1 VLVFFFAKG
10 GVLVI
15 NNEPCGVCKH
25 GRARGRLGH
34 AEQGA
39 ELLACATAA
48 PQETVEMREGVVSS

>member
-1 VLVFFFAKG
+1 MWCAGIFFFGKG
-10 GVLVI
+10 GVLVT

-39 ELLACATAA
+39 ELLAALRRRLRK
-48 PQETVEMREGVVSS
+48 PWR